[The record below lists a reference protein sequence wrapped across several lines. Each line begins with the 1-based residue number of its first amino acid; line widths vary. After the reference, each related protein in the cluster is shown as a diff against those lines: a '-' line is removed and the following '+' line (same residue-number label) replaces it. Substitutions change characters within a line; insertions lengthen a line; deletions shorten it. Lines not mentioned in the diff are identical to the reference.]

1 MRSASLLP
9 STPAGLRG
17 SERLTVLFW
26 LGCLG
31 AVWGLGCLSR
41 GVRCVPLSP
50 FRSGLVG
57 RGALVGVGPVPFQT
71 SFLRTPATR
80 GAVSSQVSG
89 RFGNEEASRRQA
101 ERSFGRR
108 RLAACKW
115 QRPRPP

>member
-50 FRSGLVG
+50 FRSGLVEGAG
-57 RGALVGVGPVPFQT
+57 RCGAGAFPNFFSL
-71 SFLRTPATR
+71 SANSATPRAGACFALYEDCNQKEVHMAGKADATP
-80 GAVSSQVSG
+80 GACV
-89 RFGNEEASRRQA
+89 
-101 ERSFGRR
+101 
-108 RLAACKW
+108 
-115 QRPRPP
+115 